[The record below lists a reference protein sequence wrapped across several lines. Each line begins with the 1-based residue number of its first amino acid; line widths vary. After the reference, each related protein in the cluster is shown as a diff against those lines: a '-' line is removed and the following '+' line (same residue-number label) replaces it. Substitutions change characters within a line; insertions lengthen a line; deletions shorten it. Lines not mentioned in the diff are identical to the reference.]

1 MSTARKLARLALVLG
16 VLGLIAAGGTYAAF
30 SSTTTN
36 PDNRFDAGSVA
47 LSDNDGGTALLS
59 LSGAVPGDSN
69 TRCITVTYNGSLAA
83 AVRLYGTVSG
93 SLPSYLQLTVT
104 RGTDPAPSFASCS
117 GFTADSSDYI
127 GAGPGVIYSGSL
139 ASFPSS
145 FASGI
150 VDPAPGA
157 PATWTTSE
165 AHTYQFTVSLN
176 NDPAAQGLSGSASFT
191 WEARNQ

>member
-16 VLGLIAAGGTYAAF
+16 VLGLIAGGGTYAAF
-30 SSTTTN
+30 SSTTSN
-36 PDNRFDAGSVA
+36 PGNRFDAGSVA

-59 LSGAVPGDSN
+59 LSGAVPGDST

-104 RGTDPAPSFASCS
+104 RGADPAPSFSSCT
-117 GFTADSSDYI
+117 GFTADSANYV
-127 GAGPGVIYSGSL
+127 GAGPGVVYSGSL

-145 FASGI
+145 FPSGI

-176 NDPAAQGLSGSASFT
+176 NDPAAQGLSGGASFT